1 MNKILESTKFVSDN
15 STHVKISDVAIKE
28 LCESFSVQK
37 QEHRIKSSP
46 YNISK
51 LERKDQLW
59 FFLIFHSITYNNRW
73 EPKRWINIW
82 WKNLWWSM
90 SFVYLLW
97 EKFDKDANWR
107 DFWYM
112 KDLSLK
118 EFEEFLEQWW
128 KIALIQERLEKLH
141 ETAKTIVEKFNWSI
155 ENFLKSAKVE
165 WNLLEFFI
173 KNFKSF
179 EDVSIYK
186 NQNIYFYKLAQLVV
200 SDRYSLL
207 PGTEFESLI
216 DKNSLT
222 ALADYKVPQ
231 MLRLQNIL
239 EYDNSLEEKIVKKIE
254 IPHDSEEEIEIR
266 ANTVQAIEKIKEILI
281 IDNPWIMSVDIN
293 DTIRLSSQNK
303 EWPIEPH
310 HCTRTTDY

>member
-1 MNKILESTKFVSDN
+1 M
-15 STHVKISDVAIKE
+15 
-28 LCESFSVQK
+28 
-37 QEHRIKSSP
+37 
-46 YNISK
+46 
-51 LERKDQLW
+51 
-59 FFLIFHSITYNNRW
+59 
-73 EPKRWINIW
+73 
-82 WKNLWWSM
+82 
-90 SFVYLLW
+90 
-97 EKFDKDANWR
+97 
-107 DFWYM
+107 
-112 KDLSLK
+112 
-118 EFEEFLEQWW
+118 
-128 KIALIQERLEKLH
+128 
-141 ETAKTIVEKFNWSI
+141 
-155 ENFLKSAKVE
+155 
-165 WNLLEFFI
+165 LEFFI

-281 IDNPWIMSVDIN
+281 IDNP
-293 DTIRLSSQNK
+293 
-303 EWPIEPH
+303 
-310 HCTRTTDY
+310 

>member
-1 MNKILESTKFVSDN
+1 
-15 STHVKISDVAIKE
+15 
-28 LCESFSVQK
+28 
-37 QEHRIKSSP
+37 
-46 YNISK
+46 
-51 LERKDQLW
+51 
-59 FFLIFHSITYNNRW
+59 
-73 EPKRWINIW
+73 
-82 WKNLWWSM
+82 
-90 SFVYLLW
+90 
-97 EKFDKDANWR
+97 
-107 DFWYM
+107 M